1 MSMTIKAMVA
11 TAKGGPKVLQPRD
24 IALAWPGRADEVLVR
39 LAASSLNPADAY
51 FRELGPYVAGDGPFV
66 PGHDGAGV
74 VEACGTEVT
83 AVKAGDRVAF
93 CNGGIGAIPGTYA
106 SHAVVPAA
114 QLAPI
119 PDEVDDATAAA
130 LPLVAITAF
139 EALIERAHVKAGEF
153 VLVHGGAGGT
163 GHMAVQLAARAGA
176 RVAATV
182 SSEAKAQFV
191 RALGAELAIRYGEED
206 FVAVCRD
213 WSNGRG
219 LDVALDN
226 VGPEVMKRTYKA
238 MAPYGRIATLMGT
251 PGDDGDESAYVGNL
265 TLHNIM
271 MLTPMLMGLEDHL
284 SHQAKIVTA
293 CLKRVAAGEIAPHI
307 SARFALSDVAA
318 AHALMAA
325 GGVTGK
331 IVLINT
337 E

>member
-1 MSMTIKAMVA
+1 MKISAMVA
-11 TAKGGPKVLQPRD
+11 TAKGGPEVLKACD
-24 IALAWPGRADEVLVR
+24 IDLKWPGRPDEVLVR

-51 FRELGPYVAGDGPFV
+51 FRELGPYVAGKGPFV

-74 VEACGTEVT
+74 AEACGPEVT

-93 CNGGIGAIPGTYA
+93 CNGGIGTTPGTYA
-106 SHAVVPAA
+106 SHAVVPQA

-119 PDEVDDATAAA
+119 PDGVDDATAAA

-153 VLVHGGAGGT
+153 VLVHGAAGGT
-163 GHMAVQLAARAGA
+163 GHMAVQLAVKAGA

-182 SSEAKAQFV
+182 SSAAKAQFV
-191 RALGAELAIRYGEED
+191 RSLGAELAIRYDEGD
-206 FVAVCRD
+206 FVAACRD
-213 WSNGRG
+213 WTEARG

-251 PGDDGDESAYVGNL
+251 PGDDGEESAYVGNL

-271 MLTPMLMGLEDHL
+271 MLTPMLLGLQDRL
-284 SHQAKIVTA
+284 AHQARIVA
-293 CLKRVAAGEIAPHI
+293 SSLKRVAAGEIAPHV
-307 SARFALSDVAA
+307 SRRFALSEAAA
-318 AHALMAA
+318 AHALMAK

-331 IVLINT
+331 IVLINS